1 MTAPGPLGDDGA
13 MQPMT
18 EPRTSGPATTT
29 ITRTDEEHETEDG
42 PVAHIVKTLPGE
54 DATAKVLA
62 ARVEGTPL
70 EALCGHVWVPSRDPK
85 QLPVC
90 QRCKEI
96 YGMYREF
103 NDGLDETPRL

>member
-1 MTAPGPLGDDGA
+1 

-18 EPRTSGPATTT
+18 TGPATST
-29 ITRTDEEHETEDG
+29 ITMTDEDQETEDG
-42 PVAHIVKTLPGE
+42 PMAHIVKTLPGE
-54 DATAKVLA
+54 DAAAKVLA

-90 QRCKEI
+90 QKCKDI

-103 NDGLDETPRL
+103 NDKLDENPRM